1 LNLEIFVLDR
11 VSKLNEDWCIRAI
24 RTMISNEDSLY
35 RRLLVWSGLQG
46 MTTSIM
52 LVADEPAQYSEAA
65 LAVILD

>member
-1 LNLEIFVLDR
+1 VLDR
-11 VSKLNEDWCIRAI
+11 VSKLNEDWCI

-46 MTTSIM
+46 MI
-52 LVADEPAQYSEAA
+52 EPAQYSEAA

>member
-1 LNLEIFVLDR
+1 
-11 VSKLNEDWCIRAI
+11 
-24 RTMISNEDSLY
+24 
-35 RRLLVWSGLQG
+35 VWSGLQG

>member
-1 LNLEIFVLDR
+1 
-11 VSKLNEDWCIRAI
+11 
-24 RTMISNEDSLY
+24 MISNEDFLY